1 MKKIL
6 RNKNN
11 RIFMIAAAVFLAA
24 AVIGG
29 VTMALNLARA
39 SSLTNTF
46 SVGSVDTEI
55 EENVNSEGTKE
66 PYVKNTGESNC
77 LVRMRA
83 TVSPEDAKVEL
94 EGFNELWLYN
104 EGDGFYYYQ
113 GFVELGK
120 RTEVPLFTTYKLTG
134 KADLSDF
141 VPFQITLYQESI
153 QTRAVDENGNSI
165 SAIDADGNYSA
176 ENAIR
181 VWAVFDAQ

>member
-1 MKKIL
+1 MDH
-6 RNKNN
+6 
-11 RIFMIAAAVFLAA
+11 
-24 AVIGG
+24 
-29 VTMALNLARA
+29 ALNLARA

-113 GFVELGK
+113 AL
-120 RTEVPLFTTYKLTG
+120 
-134 KADLSDF
+134 LSPAKGQKF
-141 VPFQITLYQESI
+141 LYLQHI
-153 QTRAVDENGNSI
+153 N
-165 SAIDADGNYSA
+165 
-176 ENAIR
+176 
-181 VWAVFDAQ
+181 

>member
-113 GFVELGK
+113 GFVEPGK
-120 RTEVPLFTTYKLTG
+120 RTEVPLFTAYKLNG

-165 SAIDADGNYSA
+165 SAIDADRNYSA
-176 ENAIR
+176 ENAKR

>member
-11 RIFMIAAAVFLAA
+11 RIFMIAVAVFLAA
-24 AVIGG
+24 VVIGG

-77 LVRMRA
+77 LVR
-83 TVSPEDAKVEL
+83 
-94 EGFNELWLYN
+94 
-104 EGDGFYYYQ
+104 
-113 GFVELGK
+113 
-120 RTEVPLFTTYKLTG
+120 
-134 KADLSDF
+134 
-141 VPFQITLYQESI
+141 
-153 QTRAVDENGNSI
+153 
-165 SAIDADGNYSA
+165 
-176 ENAIR
+176 
-181 VWAVFDAQ
+181 